1 MSIYFRSSDDFCISK
16 EAKHHL
22 IFRSNSGIDNI
33 VFNDKQR
40 FSICSGSDNVAME
53 YSKYDLLYIFASK
66 IYDDGNKN
74 FWSSTIDSVTIEIPE
89 YANQSIKDVIF
100 ELISNMTNNRV
111 PIKIINEHDKYVSKI
126 DENVIIYHLDEQFC
140 RLSFY
145 KINNGKR
152 ILMNSMVSYDV
163 SKESIVEAVIKKI
176 EEDND
181 RMIDFSTDSEDY
193 YHLKSWITN
202 CMYDFYDDNY
212 EIYYDKSI
220 FERLSEDISDCPL
233 YDKDR
238 QEFNLIFDSE
248 NLYEALLEA
257 IYKSKDLVDS
267 MIYWCK
273 NNKLKINYV
282 KILCDIACPGI
293 FADFIYDIDSKLRF
307 DILNIS
313 DDSNYALDILR
324 KEKKGA
330 ADMSELSLL
339 TSQRDD
345 LLKKIREIESECE
358 GIENENNAKRIQE
371 LNLSQAKLLAQKNQL
386 SAKLTDVQN
395 KLTEIGKEITEL
407 SGTGVDRILE
417 AIKKQRWYFI
427 KNKPKVL
434 LDRDTGLLWANLNY
448 YNIMKN
454 DNMDCHVWN
463 EDYSVVKTYEFD
475 GYKSWNLPSK
485 NQAIKLTEDK
495 SFPFM
500 DKNSSLHYIINM
512 KGKSI
517 SAIRLSDVANI
528 SMYLGSNYPNTSNHE
543 SGWLPCSPTLVENS
557 DYEKNVSP
565 GNQVYTEKE
574 RLQFTLDLF
583 VENELMPIFD
593 DEEISELY
601 HKIYFEKPALVDELQ
616 KVQSEIEN
624 LSKIT
629 VLTSE
634 FDYKVLLSKYDVDS
648 INNSLVKYTDAVKR
662 WIDGLLDKLD
672 YFELSMSSNISELND
687 ITESLCSKDF
697 SSLSNGHKRIFDSQ
711 KSSLERLFSV
721 NLKEVRRK
729 LLTYKNNA
737 VEIEKELELS
747 DIEDNPLECLEELE
761 KQSRPKFEFIAEHTA
776 QIIKDALLKVEFFDN
791 NKDFVKTIISVFE
804 RWFDEFQSII
814 NIDTEEP
821 RKKVSVNKN
830 RNSGNYFKIW
840 IESFFNAEKI
850 LIPLCERY
858 IKTKLVSTKEKQKI
872 YSQCITC
879 FNTYIIS
886 VSKYFKEQENS
897 NVYAL
902 HSFTDLQLELI
913 KIANVLK
920 CDLKEVIFGCEN
932 IPDKVFLLNLADE
945 CILHKQIDSIIQHYT
960 GNSKQLS
967 SEITGALN
975 KIKCSRLDVCLDS
988 PKSYQKECDRYLEAF
1003 WKIIEDIKTELNI

>member
-1 MSIYFRSSDDFCISK
+1 
-16 EAKHHL
+16 
-22 IFRSNSGIDNI
+22 
-33 VFNDKQR
+33 
-40 FSICSGSDNVAME
+40 
-53 YSKYDLLYIFASK
+53 
-66 IYDDGNKN
+66 
-74 FWSSTIDSVTIEIPE
+74 
-89 YANQSIKDVIF
+89 
-100 ELISNMTNNRV
+100 
-111 PIKIINEHDKYVSKI
+111 
-126 DENVIIYHLDEQFC
+126 
-140 RLSFY
+140 
-145 KINNGKR
+145 
-152 ILMNSMVSYDV
+152 
-163 SKESIVEAVIKKI
+163 
-176 EEDND
+176 
-181 RMIDFSTDSEDY
+181 
-193 YHLKSWITN
+193 
-202 CMYDFYDDNY
+202 
-212 EIYYDKSI
+212 
-220 FERLSEDISDCPL
+220 
-233 YDKDR
+233 
-238 QEFNLIFDSE
+238 
-248 NLYEALLEA
+248 
-257 IYKSKDLVDS
+257 
-267 MIYWCK
+267 
-273 NNKLKINYV
+273 
-282 KILCDIACPGI
+282 
-293 FADFIYDIDSKLRF
+293 
-307 DILNIS
+307 
-313 DDSNYALDILR
+313 
-324 KEKKGA
+324 
-330 ADMSELSLL
+330 MSELSLL

-358 GIENENNAKRIQE
+358 GIENENNAKRVQE
-371 LNLSQAKLLAQKNQL
+371 LNLSQAKLLAQKNEL

-395 KLTEIGKEITEL
+395 KLAEIGKEITEL

-454 DNMDCHVWN
+454 DNMDWYGCD
-463 EDYSVVKTYEFD
+463 EDYSIVKTYDFD
-475 GYKSWNLPSK
+475 GYKIWNLPTK

-500 DKNSSLHYIINM
+500 NKNRSDHRIFNM
-512 KGKSI
+512 KGQFI
-517 SAIRLSDVANI
+517 NTIRLSDINNR
-528 SMYLGSNYPNTSNHE
+528 SLNLDCYRTDMYSS
-543 SGWLPCSPTLVENS
+543 SWLPCSPILVENS

-565 GNQVYTEKE
+565 DNQVYTEKE

-616 KVQSEIEN
+616 KVQTEIEN
-624 LSKIT
+624 MSKIT

-648 INNSLVKYTDAVKR
+648 INNSLVKYTEAVKR
-662 WIDGLLDKLD
+662 WIDDLLDKLD
-672 YFELSMSSNISELND
+672 YFELSMSSNISDLND

-747 DIEDNPLECLEELE
+747 DINDNPLECLEELE

-814 NIDTEEP
+814 NIDIEEP
-821 RKKVSVNKN
+821 HKKASVNKN

-932 IPDKVFLLNLADE
+932 ISDKVFLLNLADE
-945 CILHKQIDSIIQHYT
+945 YILHKQIDSIIQHYT

>member
-1 MSIYFRSSDDFCISK
+1 
-16 EAKHHL
+16 
-22 IFRSNSGIDNI
+22 
-33 VFNDKQR
+33 
-40 FSICSGSDNVAME
+40 
-53 YSKYDLLYIFASK
+53 
-66 IYDDGNKN
+66 
-74 FWSSTIDSVTIEIPE
+74 
-89 YANQSIKDVIF
+89 
-100 ELISNMTNNRV
+100 
-111 PIKIINEHDKYVSKI
+111 
-126 DENVIIYHLDEQFC
+126 
-140 RLSFY
+140 
-145 KINNGKR
+145 
-152 ILMNSMVSYDV
+152 
-163 SKESIVEAVIKKI
+163 
-176 EEDND
+176 
-181 RMIDFSTDSEDY
+181 
-193 YHLKSWITN
+193 
-202 CMYDFYDDNY
+202 
-212 EIYYDKSI
+212 
-220 FERLSEDISDCPL
+220 
-233 YDKDR
+233 
-238 QEFNLIFDSE
+238 
-248 NLYEALLEA
+248 
-257 IYKSKDLVDS
+257 
-267 MIYWCK
+267 
-273 NNKLKINYV
+273 
-282 KILCDIACPGI
+282 
-293 FADFIYDIDSKLRF
+293 
-307 DILNIS
+307 
-313 DDSNYALDILR
+313 
-324 KEKKGA
+324 
-330 ADMSELSLL
+330 MSELSLL

-358 GIENENNAKRIQE
+358 GIENENNAKRVQE
-371 LNLSQAKLLAQKNQL
+371 LNLSQAKLLAQKNEL

-395 KLTEIGKEITEL
+395 KLAEIGKEITEL
-407 SGTGVDRILE
+407 SGTGVDRIIE

-434 LDRDTGLLWANLNY
+434 LDRDTGLLWPNLNY
-448 YNIMKN
+448 YNIGK
-454 DNMDCHVWN
+454 DEDCNPYQFDADCSIVGT
-463 EDYSVVKTYEFD
+463 YSFD
-475 GYKSWNLPSK
+475 GFDKWNFPTK
-485 NQAIKLTEDK
+485 NQIVKILQDFT
-495 SFPFM
+495 FPFM
-500 DKNSSLHYIINM
+500 YDKDGRCHRIKTMNGSICSELRVIGESSNTMCLGYCSRYNYVPFGEIRNSETY
-512 KGKSI
+512 
-517 SAIRLSDVANI
+517 
-528 SMYLGSNYPNTSNHE
+528 
-543 SGWLPCSPTLVENS
+543 WLPCSPALVENS

-565 GNQVYTEKE
+565 DNQVYTEKE

-593 DEEISELY
+593 DEGISELY

-648 INNSLVKYTDAVKR
+648 INNSLVKYTEAVKR
-662 WIDGLLDKLD
+662 WIDDLLDKLD
-672 YFELSMSSNISELND
+672 YFELSMSSNISDLNE

-697 SSLSNGHKRIFDSQ
+697 SSLSNGHKKIFDSQ

-747 DIEDNPLECLEELE
+747 DINDNPLECLEELE
-761 KQSRPKFEFIAEHTA
+761 KQSRPKFEFITEHTA

-932 IPDKVFLLNLADE
+932 ISDKVFLLNLADE
-945 CILHKQIDSIIQHYT
+945 YILHKQIDSIIQHYT